1 MSGFQHV
8 LVPVDFSA
16 ESIQALHYGCAFAR
30 NDKAPLSVLHAVQNL
45 APLTFGG
52 AEVVSNIAVQYA
64 DEAEANARKALE
76 NVVPAE
82 WMQGLEIRRE
92 AVVGATAETIL
103 DYARSHQVDLIV
115 VGTHGRGGVTRMLL
129 GSVAEKIVQ
138 RAPCSVLVVRQRE
151 HEFVTPG
158 SELPRPQNVLVP
170 IDFSDRG
177 QKALEEGADLAARF
191 GAELHLL
198 HVVEDTTPAT
208 SELATTS
215 SVFRAYMRELTTQGE
230 KQVEDVQIPNLGV
243 SVVQRKVVIGS
254 PIARITAYAAE
265 KEIDLIVM
273 GTHGRTGAMHWLLG
287 SVAERVVRSAPCPV
301 MVCRRTAD
309 DPAK

>member
-1 MSGFQHV
+1 MSRFHHV

-16 ESIQALHYGCAFAR
+16 ESLQALHYGCAFAR
-30 NDKAPLSVLHAVQNL
+30 NDQASLSILHAVQNL

-52 AEVVSNIAVQYA
+52 AEVVSTVAVQYA
-64 DEAEANARKALE
+64 EEAEASARKALDD
-76 NVVPAE
+76 VVPVAWTE
-82 WMQGLEIRRE
+82 GLDIRRE

-103 DYARSHQVDLIV
+103 DYARSKKVDLIV

-129 GSVAEKIVQ
+129 GSVAEKVVQ

-151 HEFVTPG
+151 HDFVTPG
-158 SELPRPQNVLVP
+158 SEFPRPQNVLVP
-170 IDFSDRG
+170 VDFSDRG

-208 SELATTS
+208 SELAMTS
-215 SVFRAYMRELTTQGE
+215 SVFRAYMQELTAQGE
-230 KQVEDVQIPNLGV
+230 KHLAEVRVPNSEV
-243 SVVQRKVVIGS
+243 RIVQRKVVIGS

-265 KEIDLIVM
+265 KGIDLIVM

-301 MVCRRTAD
+301 MVCRRPAEN
-309 DPAK
+309 PAK